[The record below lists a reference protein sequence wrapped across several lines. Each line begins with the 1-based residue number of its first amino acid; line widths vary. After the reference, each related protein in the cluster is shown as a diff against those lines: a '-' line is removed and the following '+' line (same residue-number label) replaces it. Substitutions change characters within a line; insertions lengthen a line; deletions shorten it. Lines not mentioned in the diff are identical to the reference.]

1 MRALWLRVLLLKGG
15 AGAPSAVRAC
25 ARGQMVLEI
34 YGPALRALLEP
45 ETYAYVTGTGDYG
58 LVSDLLGC
66 CVTWGVLWVGAV
78 GFYHTCTP
86 LATGYAR
93 RYYPHADTNKVSE
106 KMHAMMVKN
115 SHVAFPLY
123 VTVAMLGELFRKK
136 GWSRCC
142 YSLEECGGWSGAI
155 LSSVLYFFFV
165 ELCIFVDHYYLLHK
179 VCRQNGAPSCC
190 VRARTGARCP
200 PPMRRA
206 APNPSPTPRPP
217 PTPYPPPSS
226 SGASG

>member
-1 MRALWLRVLLLKGG
+1 
-15 AGAPSAVRAC
+15 
-25 ARGQMVLEI
+25 MVLEI
-34 YGPALRALLEP
+34 YGPALRALLDP
-45 ETYAYVTGTGDYG
+45 ETYAYVTGTGNYG

-106 KMHAMMVKN
+106 KMHTMMVKN

-155 LSSVLYFFFV
+155 LSSILYFFFV

-179 VCRQNGAPSCC
+179 V
-190 VRARTGARCP
+190 
-200 PPMRRA
+200 
-206 APNPSPTPRPP
+206 
-217 PTPYPPPSS
+217 
-226 SGASG
+226 